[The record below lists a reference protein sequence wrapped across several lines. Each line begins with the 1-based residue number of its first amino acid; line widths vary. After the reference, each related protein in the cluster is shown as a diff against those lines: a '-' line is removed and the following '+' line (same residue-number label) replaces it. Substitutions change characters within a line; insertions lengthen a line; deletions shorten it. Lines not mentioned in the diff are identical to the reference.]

1 MYILVLFC
9 INSVKLEL
17 FDFSKNENYILFGPK
32 GVETSCECITPS
44 QLYIITGSNAKQHKQ
59 NQTRL
64 ATL

>member
-1 MYILVLFC
+1 MRFTFFFWT
-9 INSVKLEL
+9 E
-17 FDFSKNENYILFGPK
+17 

-44 QLYIITGSNAKQHKQ
+44 QLYIITSSNAKQHKQ